1 MFIDEYKCEP
11 FILENIIDIS
21 LDRTCA
27 SAQTHHRISRE
38 VNTWPEIECISNWWK
53 WHLTSSP
60 L

>member
-38 VNTWPEIECISNWWK
+38 VNT
-53 WHLTSSP
+53 
-60 L
+60 